1 MICRHPLRRDELV
14 FVRQA
19 RPRYL
24 GAVVRAVQK
33 RVRSPLHFEPEPK
46 KAHRRDYR
54 AGLSETG
61 GS

>member
-1 MICRHPLRRDELV
+1 
-14 FVRQA
+14 
-19 RPRYL
+19 
-24 GAVVRAVQK
+24 VRAVQK

-46 KAHRRDYR
+46 KAHRRDR